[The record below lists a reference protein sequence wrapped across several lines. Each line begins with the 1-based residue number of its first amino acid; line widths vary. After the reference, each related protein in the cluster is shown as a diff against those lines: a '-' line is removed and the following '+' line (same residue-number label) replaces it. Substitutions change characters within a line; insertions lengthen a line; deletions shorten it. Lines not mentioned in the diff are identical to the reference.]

1 MKKVARFVIFSSLTV
16 VLLLVF
22 SIIFRFFAYWIE
34 SVKTVSN
41 IMDTEQTA
49 LITII
54 RQALP
59 ETLFLSILFSLSYS
73 VRKKIPALISIIVL
87 FILSGTFCLG
97 FFMGVEKIEAMD
109 IPVFSNFPL
118 TAENIELRPGII
130 LSTRD
135 MDMILL
141 KENDGLFGNNPGTVG
156 RTAFSGFPRIISFPE
171 SALIYQEVPI
181 SRDTTFF
188 NLPLG
193 EEIPWFLQSILID
206 LNLTAREL
214 DLRYKEGLA
223 SFFLHGFS
231 LILLLVSLRFLFGM
245 SSWPLA
251 NLFLGAMA
259 FRGVLSL
266 QIFLITPET
275 GVIIRSFLGNRVE
288 GSLIPPLVFLVLSAL
303 VILYTFLAFLAR
315 RGKEEE

>member
-1 MKKVARFVIFSSLTV
+1 MKKLARFVIFFSLTF

-22 SIIFRFFAYWIE
+22 SVIFSFFAFWIE

-41 IMDTEQTA
+41 IMETERTA

-54 RQALP
+54 RRALP

-73 VRKKIPALISIIVL
+73 VRNKIPALLSIILL
-87 FILSGTFCLG
+87 FVLSGTFSLG
-97 FFMGVEKIEAMD
+97 FFMGVERIEAMD

-118 TAENIELRPGII
+118 TADNIELKPGII

-141 KENDGLFGNNPGTVG
+141 KDETGLFGNSSGAAG
-156 RTAFSGFPRIISFPE
+156 RTAFSGFPRVIAFPE
-171 SALIYQEVPI
+171 STLIYQEAPI

-193 EEIPWFLQSILID
+193 EKIPWFFQSILID
-206 LNLTAREL
+206 LDLTAREL
-214 DLRYKEGLA
+214 DFRYKEGLI

-231 LILLLVSLRFLFGM
+231 LILLLVSLRFLFGL

-251 NLFLGAMA
+251 NLFFGAIA

-266 QIFLITPET
+266 EIFLITPET
-275 GVIIRSFLGNRVE
+275 EAIIRSFLGNRIE
-288 GSLIPPLVFLVLSAL
+288 AFLIPPLVFLGLSAL
-303 VILYTFLAFLAR
+303 VLLYTLLAFLAR
-315 RGKEEE
+315 RSKEDK

>member
-1 MKKVARFVIFSSLTV
+1 MKKVARFVIFFSLTF
-16 VLLLVF
+16 VLILVF
-22 SIIFRFFAYWIE
+22 SVIFRFFAYWIE

-54 RQALP
+54 RRALP

-73 VRKKIPALISIIVL
+73 VRNKIPAFLSIVL
-87 FILSGTFCLG
+87 LFVLSGTFCLG
-97 FFMGVEKIEAMD
+97 FFMGLERIEAMK
-109 IPVFSNFPL
+109 IPVFSSFPL
-118 TAENIELRPGII
+118 TADKIQFKPGII

-141 KENDGLFGNNPGTVG
+141 KEEAGLFVCSPGTAG
-156 RTAFSGFPRIISFPE
+156 RTAFSGFPRVISFPE
-171 SALIYQEVPI
+171 SALIYQEAPI
-181 SRDTTFF
+181 SRDATFF

-193 EEIPWFLQSILID
+193 EIIPWFFQSILSD
-206 LNLTAREL
+206 LDMTAREL
-214 DLRYKEGLA
+214 DSSYKEGLV

-231 LILLLVSLRFLFGM
+231 LILLLVSLRFLFGL

-251 NLFLGAMA
+251 NLFFGAIA

-266 QIFLITPET
+266 EIFLITPET
-275 GVIIRSFLGNRVE
+275 EAVIRSFLGNRIE
-288 GSLIPPLVFLVLSAL
+288 DFLNRPLVCLSLSAL
-303 VILYTFLAFLAR
+303 LILYTLLAYLAR
-315 RGKEEE
+315 RKKKKK